1 MIFVDLYIYNYHFY
15 RYEFLNRQVEI
26 CHSLWL
32 PIRYQTID
40 ELVRNKD
47 EVMGIIHVA
56 AAAAGVALTYL
67 GVATGLGL
75 LLAPFTFGS
84 SLAVAAAAAGA
95 GVAAGG
101 LAIGGMP
108 AMFASRVL
116 SNRCLKA
123 AQEHI
128 FLDQQLSLQNNEVA
142 SRLMNSGS
150 QLNVVASQMETTAA
164 MASVVETSAAANR
177 TALAGGSFVVTVP
190 IDISSIAYQIYQS
203 SKDKTEKNK
212 WFLDQAEELLKGI

>member
-1 MIFVDLYIYNYHFY
+1 MK
-15 RYEFLNRQVEI
+15 RQVEI

-56 AAAAGVALTYL
+56 AAGIALTYL

-75 LLAPFTFGS
+75 LFAPITFGA
-84 SLAVAAAAAGA
+84 SLAVGAAVGAAAGA
-95 GVAAGG
+95 SIVAGG
-101 LAIGGMP
+101 LAIGDMS
-108 AMFASRVL
+108 ATLASRVL
-116 SNRCLKA
+116 SNRRLKA

-128 FLDQQLSLQNNEVA
+128 CLDQQLSLQNNEVA

-203 SKDKTEKNK
+203 SKDKTETNK
-212 WFLDQAEELLKGI
+212 WFLGQAEELLKGI

>member
-1 MIFVDLYIYNYHFY
+1 MIFVDLYIYIYNYHFY
-15 RYEFLNRQVEI
+15 RYEFLKRQVEI

-56 AAAAGVALTYL
+56 AAAAVVGLAYIGVVT
-67 GVATGLGL
+67 GL

-84 SLAVAAAAAGA
+84 SLAAAAAGA

-128 FLDQQLSLQNNEVA
+128 CLDQQLSLQNNEVA

>member
-1 MIFVDLYIYNYHFY
+1 M
-15 RYEFLNRQVEI
+15 
-26 CHSLWL
+26 
-32 PIRYQTID
+32 
-40 ELVRNKD
+40 RNKD

-56 AAAAGVALTYL
+56 AAAAGVGLAYI
-67 GVATGLGL
+67 GVVTGLL
-75 LLAPFTFGS
+75 FAPFTFGS
-84 SLAVAAAAAGA
+84 SLAVAAAAAAGA
-95 GVAAGG
+95 GFAIGG

-108 AMFASRVL
+108 ATFASRVL

-128 FLDQQLSLQNNEVA
+128 CLDQQLSLQNNEVA

-164 MASVVETSAAANR
+164 VASVVETSAAANR
-177 TALAGGSFVVTVP
+177 TALAGGAFVVTVP

-203 SKDKTEKNK
+203 SKDK
-212 WFLDQAEELLKGI
+212 LLGQAEELLKGI

>member
-1 MIFVDLYIYNYHFY
+1 M
-15 RYEFLNRQVEI
+15 
-26 CHSLWL
+26 WL

-56 AAAAGVALTYL
+56 AAAAGVGLVYI
-67 GVATGLGL
+67 GVVTGL

-108 AMFASRVL
+108 AMFASRML

-128 FLDQQLSLQNNEVA
+128 CLDQQLSLQNNEVA

>member
-1 MIFVDLYIYNYHFY
+1 M
-15 RYEFLNRQVEI
+15 
-26 CHSLWL
+26 WL

-47 EVMGIIHVA
+47 EVMGTIHAA
-56 AAAAGVALTYL
+56 AAAAGVALTYI
-67 GVATGLGL
+67 GVATGL
-75 LLAPFTFGS
+75 LLAPFTFGF
-84 SLAVAAAAAGA
+84 SLAVGAAAGV
-95 GVAAGG
+95 GIAAGG

-116 SNRCLKA
+116 SNRRLKA

-128 FLDQQLSLQNNEVA
+128 CLDQQLSLQNNEVA

-212 WFLDQAEELLKGI
+212 WLLDQAEELLKGI